1 MNSKTESWRP
11 KGEEAD
17 PDDPED
23 NGGPDSP
30 VVPRNGVVEP
40 DVGIRGVQ
48 EDLGE
53 KCSLSEQALLTKDML
68 QQKHSMLV
76 PIARNTE
83 SILHNA
89 SLGS

>member
-1 MNSKTESWRP
+1 MNSKTKSWRP

-23 NGGPDSP
+23 NGGPDGP
-30 VVPRNGVVEP
+30 VVPRNGVVQP

-53 KCSLSEQALLTKDML
+53 KCNLLEQAFLTNDML
-68 QQKHSMLV
+68 QQIHSMLV
-76 PIARNTE
+76 PIAGNT
-83 SILHNA
+83 
-89 SLGS
+89 